1 LKSIKTK
8 KGLSSINYFISK
20 RLTPY
25 LFISPFFIL
34 FLVFWVWPII
44 MSFYYS
50 LLRWDGMSEP
60 IFIGILNYKKLF
72 SDSLFYQALKNTL
85 ILTFSYELI
94 LIPLCLI
101 VAVLLNLIPGTL
113 QRFFRSGYFIPV
125 TMSSVVVAII
135 FNLVLGKNFGL
146 LNNFLNIIGIKQ
158 NIDWLNN
165 ANTALWSILIL
176 RIWRNT
182 GFYLLF
188 IFAGLKA
195 IPKALY
201 EAATVDGAN
210 SRGIFFKI
218 TLPLLR
224 PVITFVIFMSLIWQF
239 QIFDEPWVLTGGGPN
254 NATLT
259 VLIYLYQR
267 TFREFNLGYGSAIS
281 YIFTLIIAI
290 LSILQIK
297 LISGRER

>member
-1 LKSIKTK
+1 MKSIKTK